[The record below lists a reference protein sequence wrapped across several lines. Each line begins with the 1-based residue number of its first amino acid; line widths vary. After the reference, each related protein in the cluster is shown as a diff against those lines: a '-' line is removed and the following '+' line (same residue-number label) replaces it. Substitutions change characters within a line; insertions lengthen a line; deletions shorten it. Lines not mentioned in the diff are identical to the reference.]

1 MVKPTYFER
10 LQSVEMSVNFEFRVI
25 EEKQIDG
32 LNRMTQENV
41 SFLHQLLKHF
51 WSDVCFWRRFNL

>member
-10 LQSVEMSVNFEFRVI
+10 LQSVEISVNFEFRVI
-25 EEKQIDG
+25 EEKQTDG

-41 SFLHQLLKHF
+41 SFLHQFLKHF
-51 WSDVCFWRRFNL
+51 